1 MASRASAYAL
11 AIFSENPLV
20 GEAPQSPGKGR
31 FAALPNAPQWGGYA
45 PLRALNTGDL
55 INRDM
60 PRGLKRPAGRAAAP
74 LGALEKT
81 ATVGSF
87 PGFGFQHPTSVLQE
101 CVRSCTACHDC
112 FRWDWDSRRAW
123 KQPRHEM
130 WFSLTP
136 GLSCGT
142 IEAPFQGFG

>member
-1 MASRASAYAL
+1 MHLRFSPKIRLLGAAPNPPARAAT
-11 AIFSENPLV
+11 
-20 GEAPQSPGKGR
+20 
-31 FAALPNAPQWGGYA
+31 LPCQTLHMWSGYA